1 MRAKL
6 KKQLRRETK
15 NMKHYKLQ
23 TSANGFGVWQCA
35 ITYPEGLGNT
45 GEAER
50 IIYNSISAAR
60 RSIRRALVERNAQ
73 PVRRMRYKVAS
84 NDYCSVN
91 HLHGL
96 VITEA

>member
-1 MRAKL
+1 MKG
-6 KKQLRRETK
+6 TK
-15 NMKHYKLQ
+15 RMQNYKLN
-23 TSANGFGVWQCA
+23 TYANGLGVWQCA
-35 ITYPEGLGNT
+35 ITYPEGLGNS

-50 IIYNSISAAR
+50 IIANSMSAAR
-60 RSIRRALVERNAQ
+60 RSIRKAITERNAQ
-73 PVRRMRYKVAS
+73 PVRRLRYSVLS

>member
-1 MRAKL
+1 M
-6 KKQLRRETK
+6 Q
-15 NMKHYKLQ
+15 NYKLN
-23 TSANGFGVWQCA
+23 TFANGFGVWQCA

-45 GEAER
+45 SEAER
-50 IIYNSISAAR
+50 VISNSMSAAR
-60 RSIRRALVERNAQ
+60 RSIRKAITERNAQ
-73 PVRRMRYKVAS
+73 PVRRLRYSVLS

>member
-1 MRAKL
+1 L
-6 KKQLRRETK
+6 
-15 NMKHYKLQ
+15 KHYKLN
-23 TSANGFGVWQCA
+23 TYANGFGLWQCA

-60 RSIRRALVERNAQ
+60 RSIRKAITERNAQ
-73 PVRRMRYKVAS
+73 TVRRLRYKVAS
-84 NDYCSVN
+84 NDYCASN

-96 VITEA
+96 VISEA

>member
-1 MRAKL
+1 M
-6 KKQLRRETK
+6 K
-15 NMKHYKLQ
+15 NYKLN
-23 TSANGFGVWQCA
+23 TYANGFGVWQCA

-50 IIYNSISAAR
+50 IIWNSIRAAR
-60 RSIRRALVERNAQ
+60 RSIRKAITQRNAQ
-73 PVRRMRYKVAS
+73 PLRRLRYKVAT

-96 VITEA
+96 VISEA

>member
-1 MRAKL
+1 M
-6 KKQLRRETK
+6 Q
-15 NMKHYKLQ
+15 NYKLN
-23 TSANGFGVWQCA
+23 TYANGFGVWQCA

-50 IIYNSISAAR
+50 IIWNSIRAAR
-60 RSIRRALVERNAQ
+60 RSIRKALTQRNAQ
-73 PVRRMRYKVAS
+73 PVRRLRYKVAT
-84 NDYCSVN
+84 NDYCASN

>member
-1 MRAKL
+1 MKNY
-6 KKQLRRETK
+6 QLNT
-15 NMKHYKLQ
+15 Y
-23 TSANGFGVWQCA
+23 ANGFGVWQCA

-50 IIYNSISAAR
+50 IIWNSIRAAR
-60 RSIRRALVERNAQ
+60 RTIRKAITQRNAQ
-73 PVRRMRYKVAS
+73 PVRRLRYKVAS